1 MNEDEQLNPDDLPS
15 DEETLYVSDF
25 LKEALEQEKVRPTSV
40 DKTDFSQFREDSKD
54 YWNELVEGDSFP
66 EMLRDLLD
74 KSVLLPRHNEQA
86 KTALAYLLLPS
97 ALCNRVPI
105 LFSQGASGCG
115 KSTLGY
121 IACALH
127 DVPPISAGSTFASI
141 RNTIQTSRVWNP
153 KEPLEQPGN
162 ERHCC
167 LIWEDIKP
175 DDLSGNDGN
184 IFSLLKNGVERSGTI
199 TIAVLGGENM
209 RFKVF
214 SPKLISSIHPLYARH
229 EFRELVRRLIVIQHK
244 PVMHWNAADYCD
256 STKDVDSNDLIE
268 LSDLNWS
275 GFKKEFR
282 EFWEDRERLSLWA
295 TTQRKLARFKR
306 FRMNPNDYKM
316 SRDLVCCGVVC
327 GVWCDIES
335 ACEHFADYWEWHRNS
350 IESQASATQK
360 ALSTFIQTHTQTQAE
375 TNSRLIGTPMDWAV
389 KPLEI
394 DAKALKQWCEYLAS
408 QGELDSNPTIREIN
422 ACMNSLGWELKPNSS
437 NRNTWQLANG

>member
-1 MNEDEQLNPDDLPS
+1 MDENEELNQDEPTEGDD
-15 DEETLYVSDF
+15 TLYVSDF
-25 LKEALEQEKVRPTSV
+25 LKQAMEQEKIRPTSV
-40 DKTDFSQFREDSKD
+40 DKTDFSQFRDDSKD
-54 YWNELVEGDSFP
+54 YWNELVEGESFP
-66 EMLRDLLD
+66 EMLSHLLD
-74 KSVLLPRHNEQA
+74 QSILLPRHDEQA
-86 KTALAYLLLPS
+86 KTALSYLLLPS

-127 DVPPISAGSTFASI
+127 DTPPISAGSTFASI
-141 RNTIQTSRVWNP
+141 RNTIQTARVWNP
-153 KEPLEQPGN
+153 KEALEQPGN

-175 DDLSGNDGN
+175 DDLSSNDGN

-199 TIAVLGGENM
+199 TIAQLGGENL

-244 PVMHWNAADYCD
+244 PVAHWLASDYCD
-256 STKDVDSNDLIE
+256 STKSVDSSELIE
-268 LSDLNWS
+268 LSDLNWA

-282 EFWEDRERLSLWA
+282 EFWEDKERLSTWSA
-295 TTQRKLARFKR
+295 TQRKLARFKKHG
-306 FRMNPNDYKM
+306 MNPNDYKM
-316 SRDLVCCGVVC
+316 SRDLICTGVVC
-327 GVWCDIES
+327 SVFEDIDH
-335 ACEHFADYWEWHRNS
+335 ACSHFTNYWQWHRDT

-360 ALSTFIQTHTQTQAE
+360 ALSAFIKSQTETQAE
-375 TNSRLIGTPMDWAV
+375 QNAKLVGTPMSWAI

-394 DAKALKQWCEYLAS
+394 DAKALKSWCEYLAA
-408 QGELDSNPTIREIN
+408 QGELDTNPNVREIN